1 MGDEAI
7 LLQGEVQLEV
17 MKAVWRTGG
26 GSVDDI
32 RRAMPAR
39 YRGAYT
45 TTQTV
50 LNRLAERGLLRR
62 TPGEA
67 ARGPTARIT
76 YRPAIREEDY
86 FEQSLEQALAGASLE
101 ARRVAVTR
109 LAGRIADEE
118 ARGGD
123 EAGQRTRSRR

>member
-32 RRAMPAR
+32 RRSMPAR

-67 ARGPTARIT
+67 ARGPTARII

-86 FEQSLEQALAGASLE
+86 FEQSLEQALAGASRE
-101 ARRVAVTR
+101 ARRVAVSR
-109 LAGRIADEE
+109 LAERIGDEE
-118 ARGGD
+118 TRGADNVG
-123 EAGQRTRSRR
+123 ERTRSRR

>member
-1 MGDEAI
+1 MGDEAR
-7 LLQGEVQLEV
+7 LVQGEVQLEV

-26 GSVDDI
+26 GSVEDI

-50 LNRLAERGLLRR
+50 LNRLAERGLVSR
-62 TPGEA
+62 TPGDA
-67 ARGPTARIT
+67 ARGPTGRIT

-86 FEQSLEQALAGASLE
+86 FVESLEQALAGASAE
-101 ARRVAVTR
+101 ARRAAVAR
-109 LAGRIADEE
+109 LAGRLGGDESE
-118 ARGGD
+118 RGGD
-123 EAGQRTRSRR
+123 ARRRSRRKP

>member
-67 ARGPTARIT
+67 ARGPTGRIT

-86 FEQSLEQALAGASLE
+86 FEQSLEQALAGASRE

-118 ARGGD
+118 APGGRD
-123 EAGQRTRSRR
+123 AGERSRSRR

>member
-1 MGDEAI
+1 MADDAK

-26 GSVDDI
+26 GSVEDV

-50 LNRLAERGLLRR
+50 LNRLTERGLLRR
-62 TPGEA
+62 TPGET
-67 ARGPTARIT
+67 ARGPTGRIT
-76 YRPAIREEDY
+76 YRPAVTEEDY
-86 FEQSLEQALAGASLE
+86 FEQSLEHALAGASRE

-109 LAGRIADEE
+109 LAGRLADEE
-118 ARGGD
+118 ARAGD
-123 EAGQRTRSRR
+123 DAGKRSRGTK

>member
-1 MGDEAI
+1 VGDDAK

-26 GSVDDI
+26 GSVEDI

-67 ARGPTARIT
+67 ARGPTGRIT
-76 YRPAIREEDY
+76 YRAAIREEDY
-86 FEQSLEQALAGASLE
+86 FEQSLEQALAGASRE
-101 ARRVAVTR
+101 ARRVAVSR
-109 LAGRIADEE
+109 LAGRLADEE
-118 ARGGD
+118 IVGGRD
-123 EAGQRTRSRR
+123 AGEKSRRRR